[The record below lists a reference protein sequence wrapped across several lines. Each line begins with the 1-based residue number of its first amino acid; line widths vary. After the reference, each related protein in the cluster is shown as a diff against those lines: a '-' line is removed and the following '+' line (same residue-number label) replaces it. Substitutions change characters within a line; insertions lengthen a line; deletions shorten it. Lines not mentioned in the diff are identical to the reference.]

1 MSIVREN
8 YYAPLWTLVKESA
21 AFKTASRRVRLLQD
35 MEDGELPAVFMSVN
49 HQPTEPSI
57 NSPAKYKLGAL
68 VYLYCANPSQEI
80 AADIAL
86 NGLVDALEAAL
97 APAPGQGSQNLG
109 RDDVQGAW
117 MAGTVEI
124 YPAPNGTRAAA
135 IVPIE
140 IHVFG

>member
-1 MSIVREN
+1 MSITRET
-8 YYAPLWTLVKESA
+8 YYATLWALVQSSSSFVTK
-21 AFKTASRRVRLLQD
+21 SRRVRLLQD
-35 MEDGELPAVFMSVN
+35 MEDSELPAVFLSVN

-68 VYLYCANPSQEI
+68 VYLYCANPTQEI

-86 NGLVDALEAAL
+86 NGLVDALETAL

-117 MAGTVEI
+117 LSGTVEI

>member
-1 MSIVREN
+1 MSIVRET
-8 YYAPLWTLVKESA
+8 YYATLWALVQASSSFVTK
-21 AFKTASRRVRLLQD
+21 SRRVRLLQD
-35 MEDGELPAVFMSVN
+35 MEDAELPAVFLSVN
-49 HQPTEPSI
+49 HQPTTPSI
-57 NSPAKYKLGAL
+57 NSPAKYQLGAL

-97 APAPGQGSQNLG
+97 APAPGQGSQSLG

-117 MAGTVEI
+117 LSGTVEI
-124 YPAPNGTRAAA
+124 YPAPNGARAAA